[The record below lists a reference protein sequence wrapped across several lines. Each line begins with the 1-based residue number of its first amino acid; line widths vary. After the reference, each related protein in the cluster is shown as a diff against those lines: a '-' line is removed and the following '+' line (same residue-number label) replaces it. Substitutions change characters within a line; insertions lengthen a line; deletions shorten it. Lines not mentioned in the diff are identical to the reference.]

1 MRKPAVPERAVEA
14 TFEGRAARAEAL
26 ARESVT
32 AAEPLR
38 FAAGLYRV
46 QGRLAT
52 AIESLH
58 AQHPLTGRLADDADR
73 FVDRL
78 GELLR
83 FAVEH
88 GPPLLAEQARARER
102 EDGTQ
107 ARSRLLAWWDGE
119 SGSGEDYL
127 SRALL
132 RPYVEVLAGGRIAP
146 DRLHRPG
153 HCPFC
158 GGPPWIAARRAE
170 AGVDGARRLLGC
182 ALCGGEWPLGRILCP
197 SCAEGDP
204 SKLPTFQSPSY
215 AAVRIEAC
223 ETCRRYVKSID
234 LTVDGR
240 AIPEVDDLVSL
251 GMDLWA
257 ASQGLARVEP
267 GVAGEIAPAQPS

>member
-1 MRKPAVPERAVEA
+1 LVRIPAVPEGVVETA
-14 TFEGRAARAEAL
+14 FEKRAARAELL
-26 ARESVT
+26 ARDSVT

-38 FAAGLYRV
+38 FASGLYRI

-58 AQHPLTGRLADDADR
+58 AERPLSGRLDEDAGR
-73 FVDRL
+73 FVGRL
-78 GELLR
+78 VDLLR
-83 FAVEH
+83 FAAEQ
-88 GPPLLAEQARARER
+88 GPPDLVAEAQPRER
-102 EDGTQ
+102 EDASP
-107 ARSRLLAWWDGE
+107 ARSRLLAWW
-119 SGSGEDYL
+119 SGDRKTGDDYL

-132 RPYVEVLAGGRIAP
+132 RPYVEVLARLRVAP
-146 DRLHRPG
+146 DRVHRPG

-158 GGPPWIAARRAE
+158 GGAPWIAARRAE
-170 AGVDGARRLLGC
+170 GDADGARRLLGC

-204 SKLPTFQSPSY
+204 AKLPSFQSPSY
-215 AAVRIEAC
+215 PAVRIEAC

-234 LTVDGR
+234 LTGDAR

-257 ASQGLARVEP
+257 GREGFTRIEPGLA
-267 GVAGEIAPAQPS
+267 GV